1 MKDLEFY
8 LEKYDIENID
18 DFVPQFYIMN
28 LKNGIAIQDKAI
40 KNLFSRYSKEDLIK
54 IENYDEIGIVELVAD
69 GCYHIE
75 DNKIIVEDYYG

>member
-54 IENYDEIGIVELVAD
+54 IENYGEIGIVELVAD